1 MRVSEGC
8 AVRDLACEAL
18 DQLLALGQ
26 HLHLDDDPL
35 HVQLGACSGARLAAA
50 SGAIV
55 VANLTRGAKPYAVV
69 ENVVTHPGFCRR
81 GYGRTVLSALLD
93 RCCVHGRY
101 KVTFTTGR
109 SASPLH
115 DFNESLGFDRRA
127 KASVRDTPAVTWSAP
142 VRMDGRT

>member
-69 ENVVTHPGFCRR
+69 ENVVTHPGFRRR
-81 GYGRTVLSALLD
+81 GYGRTVLSACSIAVACTAATRSRSPRGGLPA
-93 RCCVHGRY
+93 RYTISMRVWGSTGAPKQVCVIHR
-101 KVTFTTGR
+101 
-109 SASPLH
+109 P
-115 DFNESLGFDRRA
+115 
-127 KASVRDTPAVTWSAP
+127 
-142 VRMDGRT
+142 